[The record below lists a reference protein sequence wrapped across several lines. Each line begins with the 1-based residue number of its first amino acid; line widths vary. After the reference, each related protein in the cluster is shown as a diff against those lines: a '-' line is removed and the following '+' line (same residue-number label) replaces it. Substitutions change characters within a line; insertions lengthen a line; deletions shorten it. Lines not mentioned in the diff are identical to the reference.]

1 MIIVLNIFW
10 FIVAFI
16 VTGFATDD
24 LFMGPYRHEMIG
36 FIFAFYI
43 VSSILMLI
51 PANIAHRK
59 GRSFSLFA
67 IYGILLWIVAIIHSI
82 MMSSDK
88 VKAEPDKYKSCPY
101 CGETVLKVATKC
113 KHCHEMLESEVQKA
127 NLKAEDDLD
136 DVKRILNG
144 K

>member
-1 MIIVLNIFW
+1 MRQFKGRQLYDYIIKYPFYQGTYQVYDFSEYLAIEIFKC
-10 FIVAFI
+10 V
-16 VTGFATDD
+16 
-24 LFMGPYRHEMIG
+24 
-36 FIFAFYI
+36 
-43 VSSILMLI
+43 MLLL

-88 VKAEPDKYKSCPY
+88 VKADPDKYKSCPY

-113 KHCHEMLESEVQKA
+113 KHCHEMLEPEVQEAK
-127 NLKAEDDLD
+127 
-136 DVKRILNG
+136 VKE
-144 K
+144 

>member
-1 MIIVLNIFW
+1 MVVLLNIIW

-16 VTGFATDD
+16 FNGVLLDQFYQGVYRVTHFSEYLALDI
-24 LFMGPYRHEMIG
+24 FSSMI
-36 FIFAFYI
+36 
-43 VSSILMLI
+43 MLI

-113 KHCHEMLESEVQKA
+113 KHCHEMLE
-127 NLKAEDDLD
+127 
-136 DVKRILNG
+136 
-144 K
+144 

>member
-1 MIIVLNIFW
+1 MIILLYIVW

-16 VTGFATDD
+16 ALGFMLDPFYQGTYQVNDFSEYLAI
-24 LFMGPYRHEMIG
+24 E
-36 FIFAFYI
+36 IFKC
-43 VSSILMLI
+43 VMLLL

-88 VKAEPDKYKSCPY
+88 VKADPDKYKSCPY

-113 KHCHEMLESEVQKA
+113 KHCHEMLEPEVQEAK
-127 NLKAEDDLD
+127 
-136 DVKRILNG
+136 VKE
-144 K
+144 

>member
-1 MIIVLNIFW
+1 MVILLNIIW

-16 VTGFATDD
+16 FNGVLLDQFYQGVYRVTHFSEYLALD
-24 LFMGPYRHEMIG
+24 
-36 FIFAFYI
+36 IF
-43 VSSILMLI
+43 SSMMMLI

-88 VKAEPDKYKSCPY
+88 VKADPDKYKSCPY

-113 KHCHEMLESEVQKA
+113 KHCHEQ
-127 NLKAEDDLD
+127 
-136 DVKRILNG
+136 I
-144 K
+144 

>member
-1 MIIVLNIFW
+1 MVILLNIVW
-10 FIVAFI
+10 LIVAFI
-16 VTGFATDD
+16 ICGFLLDPFYTG
-24 LFMGPYRHEMIG
+24 LYRVNHFGQYLAECVVLAMI
-36 FIFAFYI
+36 
-43 VSSILMLI
+43 MLL

-67 IYGILLWIVAIIHSI
+67 VYGILLWIVAIIHSI

-113 KHCHEMLESEVQKA
+113 KHCHEMLEPEVQETNSK
-127 NLKAEDDLD
+127 EDDLD

>member
-36 FIFAFYI
+36 FILAFYI

-59 GRSFSLFA
+59 GRSFSAFA
-67 IYGILLWIVAIIHSI
+67 IYGILLWIVALIHAI

-113 KHCHEMLESEVQKA
+113 KHCHEMLE
-127 NLKAEDDLD
+127 
-136 DVKRILNG
+136 
-144 K
+144 

>member
-16 VTGFATDD
+16 FSAFILD
-24 LFMGPYRHEMIG
+24 PYYQGLYRVHHFGEYLVECVIIAM
-36 FIFAFYI
+36 
-43 VSSILMLI
+43 LMLL

-59 GRSFSLFA
+59 GRSFSAFA
-67 IYGILLWIVAIIHSI
+67 IYGILLWIVALIHAI

-113 KHCHEMLESEVQKA
+113 KHCHEMLE
-127 NLKAEDDLD
+127 
-136 DVKRILNG
+136 
-144 K
+144 

>member
-1 MIIVLNIFW
+1 MIIVLNIVW
-10 FIVAFI
+10 FIIAFI
-16 VTGFATDD
+16 VTSVILDPHFQGVN
-24 LFMGPYRHEMIG
+24 RH
-36 FIFAFYI
+36 IFF
-43 VSSILMLI
+43 SSILTDYALFSIIMLI

-59 GRSFSLFA
+59 GRSFSAFA

-113 KHCHEMLESEVQKA
+113 KHCHEMLEPEVQEA
-127 NLKAEDDLD
+127 NSK
-136 DVKRILNG
+136 G
-144 K
+144 

>member
-1 MIIVLNIFW
+1 MVILLNIIW

-16 VTGFATDD
+16 FNGVLLDQFYQGVYRVTHFSEYLALD
-24 LFMGPYRHEMIG
+24 
-36 FIFAFYI
+36 IF
-43 VSSILMLI
+43 SSMMMLI

-113 KHCHEMLESEVQKA
+113 KHCHEMLEPEVQEA
-127 NLKAEDDLD
+127 NSK
-136 DVKRILNG
+136 G
-144 K
+144 

>member
-1 MIIVLNIFW
+1 MNRKENNRMIIVLNIFW

-24 LFMGPYRHEMIG
+24 LFMGPYRHKMIG

-59 GRSFSLFA
+59 GRSFSAFA
-67 IYGILLWIVAIIHSI
+67 IYGILLWIVALIHAI

-88 VKAEPDKYKSCPY
+88 VKAEPDKYKFCPY

-113 KHCHEMLESEVQKA
+113 KHCHEMLE
-127 NLKAEDDLD
+127 
-136 DVKRILNG
+136 
-144 K
+144 